1 MPLDRRLHAYRPD
14 LAAAH
19 LRGRVEAACY
29 VAGVERRVTV
39 GTAALRRAPSPD
51 APMDTQLLF
60 GEAFTVYEAR
70 DGWAW
75 GQSGADGYVGYVAA
89 ALLGPPVAAP
99 THRVAV
105 PASFLYPRPDIK
117 ASPRDILP
125 MNAKVAVAAE
135 EGRFAELA
143 TGGFVW
149 GGHLGAQ
156 DRVADQDRAV
166 DFVAVAEQ
174 FLHAPYLWGG
184 KTAAG
189 IDCSGLVQMAL
200 GAVGLAAPRDSDLQE
215 AALGVPL
222 SAPFG
227 LAALCRGDLLFWK
240 GHVGIICDAARL
252 LHANA
257 HHMQVAMEPVGQAL
271 ARIARAGGRLRMVRR
286 LSAG

>member
-29 VAGVERRVTV
+29 VAGVERRVIV
-39 GTAALRRAPSPD
+39 GTAALRRAPS
-51 APMDTQLLF
+51 AEAAMDTQLLL

-89 ALLGPPVAAP
+89 ALLGPPAPAP

-117 ASPRDILP
+117 APPRDILP
-125 MNAKVAVAAE
+125 MNAKVAVVAE
-135 EGRFAELA
+135 EERFAELA

-149 GGHLGAQ
+149 SGHLATPGRTAQ
-156 DRVADQDRAV
+156 

-189 IDCSGLVQMAL
+189 IDCSGLVQTAL
-200 GAVGLAAPRDSDLQE
+200 EAVGVAAPRDSDLQE

-222 SAPFG
+222 SAPFD
-227 LAALCRGDLLFWK
+227 LAALRRGDLLFWK
-240 GHVGIICDAARL
+240 GHVGIMCDGTRL

-257 HHMQVAMEPVGQAL
+257 HHMQVAVEPVGQAL
-271 ARIARAGGRLRMVRR
+271 ARIARTGSRLRMVRR
-286 LSAG
+286 LPAG

>member
-39 GTAALRRAPSPD
+39 GAAALRHAPSAD
-51 APMDTQLLF
+51 APMDSQLLF

-89 ALLGPPVAAP
+89 ALLGPPAAAP

-105 PASFLYPRPDIK
+105 PVSFLYPRPDIK
-117 ASPRDILP
+117 APPRDILP

-135 EGRFAELA
+135 QGRFAELA

-149 GGHLGAQ
+149 CGHLAAHDGPAT
-156 DRVADQDRAV
+156 

-200 GAVGLAAPRDSDLQE
+200 EAVGRPAPRDSDLQE

-222 SAPFG
+222 SAPFDLAG
-227 LAALCRGDLLFWK
+227 LRRGDLLFWK
-240 GHVGIICDAARL
+240 GHVGIMCDGARL

-257 HHMQVAMEPVGQAL
+257 HHMQVALEPVGQTL
-271 ARIARAGGRLRMVRR
+271 ARIARAGSRLRMVRR
-286 LSAG
+286 MPAG